1 MENFISELKSKVD
14 DYKSEVFE
22 SFTQFQFSHNGQHY
36 LLQHSKD
43 KIDWL
48 LKSENKSFNYN
59 VETIWSDELTY
70 LGKKDNSILPK
81 NFNIENSSVSDFLGQ
96 LMSFKS

>member
-1 MENFISELKSKVD
+1 MEKFISELTSKVD
-14 DYKSEVFE
+14 NCKTDKFGD
-22 SFTQFQFSHNGQHY
+22 FNQFRFSYNGQNY

-48 LKSENKSFNYN
+48 LKSENETFNYN
-59 VETIWSDELTY
+59 VETIWSEEMVY

-81 NFNIENSSVSDFLGQ
+81 NFNIENVSISEFLGQ
-96 LMSFKS
+96 LISFKS